1 MTKEKFVELL
11 RNAVRNFG
19 ETISTDDGN
28 WVVKGFVD
36 IHKNIYTISADTK
49 VISKI
54 IELYIF
60 PKIIEFAT
68 VNNLT
73 IELTKEQNFYPD
85 ITFKD
90 NEGNLFAVD
99 LKRSSALLW
108 PTLASLSFEVL

>member
-73 IELTKEQNFYPD
+73 IELTKEQNF
-85 ITFKD
+85 
-90 NEGNLFAVD
+90 
-99 LKRSSALLW
+99 
-108 PTLASLSFEVL
+108 